1 MATIEIDNFTDP
13 LCPWAWSAEPALLTL
28 RWRYGDALAWTP
40 RTIVLSERPEDY
52 TAKGFT
58 PDKLAKGMT
67 MIQERFG
74 MPIATHERPRMTASL
89 PACRAVVA
97 VRRHDSVAAE
107 RLLRRLRVLH
117 MGGELIDEP
126 DVIARAATEAGLD
139 PRRVRVWAD
148 EPQTENELRADMDAA
163 RHPLAAARALDHK
176 LAGWADGRRYT
187 APSLV
192 LHRDGREPL
201 ALPGFQPVEAY
212 EALIVNLAPEIERRD
227 APGSVEE
234 LLEWAPWPLA
244 TKEVAAVCEIDVDE
258 ARRGLAEV
266 AVEQPLGPE
275 AFWALPEQAES
286 LAA

>member
-1 MATIEIDNFTDP
+1 MTTIRIENFTDP
-13 LCPWAWSAEPALLTL
+13 LCPWAWSAEPALAAL
-28 RWRYGDALAWTP
+28 RWRYGDALDWTP
-40 RTIVLSERPEDY
+40 RMIVLSERPEDY

-58 PDKLAKGMT
+58 PDKLAAGMT
-67 MIQERFG
+67 MIQQRFG

-89 PACRAVVA
+89 PACRAVVG
-97 VRRHDSVAAE
+97 VRRHEPKAAE

-117 MGGELIDEP
+117 MGGELIDEA
-126 DVIARAATEAGLD
+126 DVLARAATEAGLD
-139 PRRVRVWAD
+139 PRRVRIWSR
-148 EPQTENELRADMDAA
+148 ESETEREVRADMDAA

-192 LHRDGREPL
+192 LHRAGREAM

-212 EALIVNLAPEIERRD
+212 EALLVNLAPQLERRD
-227 APGSVEE
+227 APASVEE
-234 LLEWAPWPLA
+234 LLDWAPWPLA
-244 TKEVAAVCEIDVDE
+244 TKEVAAVCEIDVEE
-258 ARRGLAEV
+258 ARRRLSDV

-275 AFWALPEQAES
+275 AFWALPEQVET